1 MIRLFYYAVCVSAVA
16 CTASCTGSN
25 DRKDRTDVLRLF
37 SEIVALTENY
47 TKRISAA
54 PDSATWVETSMQF
67 EDRLE
72 KINFSFPADTDLL
85 LSEGQNDTI
94 SRLINAYVK
103 VRDERLN
110 VLLHP
115 VSPSDSITT
124 DSVEYASRSLGS

>member
-1 MIRLFYYAVCVSAVA
+1 M
-16 CTASCTGSN
+16 
-25 DRKDRTDVLRLF
+25 F

-47 TKRISAA
+47 TQRISVA

-67 EDRLE
+67 EDKLE

-85 LSEGQNDTI
+85 FSEGQNDTI

-110 VLLHP
+110 ALLHP
-115 VSPSDSITT
+115 ISPSDSIVT
-124 DSVEYASRSLGS
+124 DSVEDASRSLGS